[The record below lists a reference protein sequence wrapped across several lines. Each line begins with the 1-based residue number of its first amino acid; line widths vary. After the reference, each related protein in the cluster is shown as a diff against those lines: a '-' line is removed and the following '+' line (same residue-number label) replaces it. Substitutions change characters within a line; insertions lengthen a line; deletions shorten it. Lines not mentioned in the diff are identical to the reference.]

1 MQLAVEG
8 IKIPDVRDSTDEE
21 KANFDKFLNKAYT
34 FWILTHNVDCSS
46 QTQTVMNMSYNC

>member
-21 KANFDKFLNKAYT
+21 KANFDKFINKAYT

>member
-21 KANFDKFLNKAYT
+21 KDNFDKFINKAYT
-34 FWILTHNVDCSS
+34 FWIFHPRRGL
-46 QTQTVMNMSYNC
+46 Q